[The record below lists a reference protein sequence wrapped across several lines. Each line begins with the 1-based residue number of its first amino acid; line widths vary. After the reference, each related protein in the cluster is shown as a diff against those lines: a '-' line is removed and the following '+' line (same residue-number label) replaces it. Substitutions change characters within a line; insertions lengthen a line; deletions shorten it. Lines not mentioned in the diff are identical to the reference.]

1 MRSCEVNLGAA
12 APPGS
17 FCLTAPVT
25 GDPVAIQY
33 LNAFLEDVGS
43 FNLGVPGGGNNIG
56 NNVGAAEKAA
66 AALVAGTSQPPKD
79 ALGKDYNN
87 DGRGVGY
94 NVQSLLGVSLA
105 QPFMH
110 NGACETIACISQ

>member
-1 MRSCEVNLGAA
+1 M
-12 APPGS
+12 
-17 FCLTAPVT
+17 
-25 GDPVAIQY
+25 
-33 LNAFLEDVGS
+33 
-43 FNLGVPGGGNNIG
+43 
-56 NNVGAAEKAA
+56 
-66 AALVAGTSQPPKD
+66 AGTSQPPKD

-110 NGACETIACISQ
+110 NGACETIACIVNDVDHRTGNGSIPDILDTPEKLNQVRLFVESIDAATAPFP